1 MVDTKYTKKLI
12 FSSSWM
18 AEIEAGK
25 ALDHHSIKGNK
36 ITFTEQLL
44 CHRNRANYFIFIIL
58 FNSHGSLCEVD
69 EIIAILHI
77 NAPTINKIPKYH
89 LFNKWV
95 KVVDKY
101 KNTQMLQK

>member
-1 MVDTKYTKKLI
+1 
-12 FSSSWM
+12 M

-44 CHRNRANYFIFIIL
+44 GPRNRANYFIFIL
-58 FNSHGSLCEVD
+58 FNSHGNLYEVD